1 MTSIDTHPTLAF
13 IGGGNMA
20 RSLIGGLIR
29 QGWPATRI
37 GCADPYQPSR
47 AALAAE
53 FGIVTCADNAS
64 IAAVS
69 SVWLLAVK
77 PQMMKAVCAELRET
91 AQLRKPLV
99 VSIAAGISLA
109 SLTTWLGADARLIRT
124 MPNTPAL
131 LGAGITALYAQSSV
145 SGAEK
150 ALAQRML
157 SAAGST
163 VWLESEAL
171 MDAVTAVSGSGP
183 AYFFLLM
190 EALQAAAE
198 AQGLPPDVAAKLVTQ
213 TALGAARMVCEGG
226 EEAALLRQRVTSPG
240 GTTQAALE
248 VLEGCGFRQHVSQAI
263 ATATQRGAQ
272 LSQQFGD

>member
-47 AALAAE
+47 AALAVE
-53 FGIVTCADNAS
+53 FGIVTCEDNAS

-109 SLTTWLGADARLIRT
+109 SLT
-124 MPNTPAL
+124 NTPAL